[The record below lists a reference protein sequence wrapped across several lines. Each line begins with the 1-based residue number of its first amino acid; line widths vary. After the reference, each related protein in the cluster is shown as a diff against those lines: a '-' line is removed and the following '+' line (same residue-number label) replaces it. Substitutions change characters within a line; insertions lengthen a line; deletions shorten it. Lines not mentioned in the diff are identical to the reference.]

1 MPVFATPGPI
11 TLHVNFPA
19 GDLTVTASGREDT
32 TVEVTPVNRDSDA
45 DIAYAASVSV
55 EHLDGTVLVKAPEDS
70 SRLRRTRAVHI
81 LVALPTG
88 SRLIAGTAAGDTR
101 ATGVYGEVEFS
112 SASGDLHLHRAAALT
127 AKTASGDV
135 TCDIVDGVTDITNT
149 SGDIHVTQA
158 AGDLSIRAVSGA
170 VRVGHA
176 ASDVDITSTSGD
188 VTIQSVTTGRV
199 VLQSTSGDTAVA
211 VAPGSA
217 VWLDLN
223 SLTGRITSTLNQ
235 AEEPAQGEQTVEI
248 TARSLS
254 GSIAVTR
261 AETGR

>member
-11 TLHVNFPA
+11 TLQVNFPA
-19 GDLTVTASGREDT
+19 GDLTVTASAREDT
-32 TVEVTPVNRDSDA
+32 TVEVTPANRDSDA
-45 DIAYAASVSV
+45 DLAYAASVSV
-55 EHLDGTVLVKAPEDS
+55 EHVNGTVLIKAPEDT
-70 SRLRRTRAVHI
+70 SRLRRTPAVHI
-81 LVALPTG
+81 VVALPAG

-101 ATGVYGEVEFS
+101 ATGVYGNVDFS

-135 TCDIVDGVTDITNT
+135 TCDVVDGVTDITNT
-149 SGDIHVTQA
+149 SGDIRVTKA
-158 AGDLSIRAVSGA
+158 AGALSIQAVSGA

-188 VTIQSVTTGRV
+188 VTVQSVTTGRV
-199 VLQSTSGDTAVA
+199 VLNSTSGDTAVA
-211 VAPGSA
+211 VTPGSA

-223 SLTGRITSTLNQ
+223 SLTGRVTSTLHQ
-235 AEEPAQGEQTVEI
+235 SEEPAQGEQTVEI

-261 AETGR
+261 AEAAQ